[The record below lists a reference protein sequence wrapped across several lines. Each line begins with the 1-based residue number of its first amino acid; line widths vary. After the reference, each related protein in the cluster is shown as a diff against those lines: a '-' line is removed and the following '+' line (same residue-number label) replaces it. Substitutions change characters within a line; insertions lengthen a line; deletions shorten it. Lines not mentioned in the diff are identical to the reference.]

1 MTIVTRRF
9 AAAALVAALALPFAA
24 GTAKAVETVP
34 VIASFS
40 ILGDFVREVGGDRV
54 ALNTLVGPDGD
65 GHVYNPTPADAK
77 AVAEAKVVF
86 VNGLGFEGWIPR
98 LVKAS
103 GTKAALVT
111 ATKGIKPREMKDD
124 DDDHGKGGRHAHGH
138 DHGAE
143 DPHAWQSVAN
153 AKVYVA
159 NVRDG
164 LIAADPAGK
173 AVYEANAAA
182 YLARL
187 DALEAEI
194 RAAIDRIPAAERR
207 VLTSHDAFGYFGAAY
222 GITFIAP
229 QGVST
234 EAEATAKDV
243 ARLIRQI
250 RKEKVRAVFVE
261 TITDGRLIDR
271 IAKETGI
278 KVGGS
283 IYSDA
288 LSPSTGPAATYI
300 DMVRH
305 NVKLLTAAMAGA

>member
-1 MTIVTRRF
+1 MQTVTRR
-9 AAAALVAALALPFAA
+9 ALLALASGALALGLSLPGAA
-24 GTAKAVETVP
+24 IAQDKIP
-34 VIASFS
+34 VIATFS
-40 ILGDFVREVGGDRV
+40 ILGDFVSQVGGDRV
-54 ALNTLVGPDGD
+54 AVQTLVGPGGD
-65 GHVYNPTPADAK
+65 AHVYNPKPSDAK
-77 AVAEAKVVF
+77 ALAAAKVIF
-86 VNGLGFEGWIPR
+86 TNGLKFEGWINR

-103 GTKAALVT
+103 GTKAPVVE
-111 ATKGIKPREMKDD
+111 ATKGITALKSE
-124 DDDHGKGGRHAHGH
+124 DDHGHGHGHSHGH
-138 DHGAE
+138 DHGE
-143 DPHAWQSVAN
+143 FDPHAWQSVAN

-250 RKEKVRAVFVE
+250 RKDKVRAVFVE

-278 KVGGS
+278 KVGGA